1 MGRYLSSRQDSVV
14 DCRMPVR
21 YKDYGIAE
29 RHGATSSCVNAKLAL
44 KSADE
49 QVGDALRLEKLVQPC
64 IVKGIRSGLP
74 QVSVAAVHLKRWRKA
89 PTICSV
95 VHVTIFRFMLDDNDE

>member
-1 MGRYLSSRQDSVV
+1 MGRYLGSRQDSIV

-21 YKDYGIAE
+21 YKYYGIAE
-29 RHGATSSCVNAKLAL
+29 CHGTTSSRVNAELAL
-44 KSADE
+44 KAADE
-49 QVGDALRLEKLVQPC
+49 QVGDAPRLKKLVQPF

-74 QVSVAAVHLKRWRKA
+74 KVNVAAANLERWRKA

-95 VHVTIFRFMLDDNDE
+95 VHVTIFRLML